1 MQEVLEKQAMTR
13 LAGRLKAKKTSSLV
27 EKYERALDLLHI
39 GNLPVEEQIER
50 IVKGVKDPH
59 VAIEGVIEEA
69 KERKERLKSQLRI
82 EQASL
87 PLRPRAP
94 RPLPVHSVH
103 QLCLTFV
110 LVCTSRMCNSQV
122 RICLSRV

>member
-1 MQEVLEKQAMTR
+1 MTR
-13 LAGRLKAKKTSSLV
+13 LAARLKAKKTSSLV

-59 VAIEGVIEEA
+59 VAIEGLIEEA
-69 KERKERLKSQLRI
+69 KERKERLKSQLQI
-82 EQASL
+82 EQVSL

-103 QLCLTFV
+103 QLCLTLV
-110 LVCTSRMCNSQV
+110 LVCTSRILYSRAGIS
-122 RICLSRV
+122 RICLSRA